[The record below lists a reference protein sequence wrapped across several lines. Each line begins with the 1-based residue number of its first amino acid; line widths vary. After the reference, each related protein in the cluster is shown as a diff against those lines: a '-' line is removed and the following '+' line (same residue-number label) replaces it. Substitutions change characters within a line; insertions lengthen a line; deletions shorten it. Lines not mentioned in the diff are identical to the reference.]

1 VKLNRNK
8 KFRLFKAKSN
18 FSETQKNMKIIIASV
33 LVLIAISS
41 AQAKLKCAEKN
52 ADIPDEF
59 LDMSRGCIKEMRRQI
74 QTEIDA
80 SMQYLAMGAHFAR
93 DTINRPGFS
102 ELFFKAAGEEREHAT
117 KLIEYLL
124 MRGQL
129 TDDVSNLINV
139 NVPQKLSW
147 QSGVEALKDALRLE
161 AKVTK
166 SIKTVIAKCEDDRIK
181 TDNESVTS
189 SINDYHLVDYLTG
202 VYLEEQYHGQR
213 DLAGKISTL
222 DKLMATQGPLG
233 EFLFDKKLLE

>member
-1 VKLNRNK
+1 ML
-8 KFRLFKAKSN
+8 
-18 FSETQKNMKIIIASV
+18 IASV
-33 LVLIAISS
+33 LVLIAVSS
-41 AQAKLKCAEKN
+41 AQAKLKCVEKQ
-52 ADIPDEF
+52 ADVPGDF
-59 LDMSRGCIKEMRRQI
+59 LDMSRGCIKEVRRQI
-74 QTEIDA
+74 QAEIDA

-93 DTINRPGFS
+93 DTVNRPGFS
-102 ELFFKAAGEEREHAT
+102 EFFFKAAGEEREHAT

-147 QSGVEALKDALRLE
+147 QSGVEALKDALKTE

-166 SIKTVIAKCEDDRIK
+166 SIKTVIAKCEDDQVK
-181 TDNESVTS
+181 TDVNNEAVS
-189 SINDYHLVDYLTG
+189 SNNDYHLVDYLTG
-202 VYLEEQYHGQR
+202 VFLEEQYHGQR